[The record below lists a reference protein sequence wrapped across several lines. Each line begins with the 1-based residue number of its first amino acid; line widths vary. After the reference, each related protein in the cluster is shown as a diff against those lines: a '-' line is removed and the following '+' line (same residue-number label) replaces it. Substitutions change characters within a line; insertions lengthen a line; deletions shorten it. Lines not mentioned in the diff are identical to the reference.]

1 MGLHSLAYSFFR
13 YASTSLAAAV
23 GLYAVLLGLLT
34 TATFQSHVVYLHAIQ
49 MTWFKDLDVP
59 ETFGF
64 LKNQVTPFSIKTA
77 DNEHLYAWHVLP
89 IELYRK
95 NELAL
100 TAEQT
105 GFVRDITFRLAFR
118 LLRDDPEARLVIHM
132 HGAGGTVASGYRVP
146 NYRALSAGHP
156 GKIHVLT
163 FDYRGF
169 GRSKG
174 KPSEA
179 GLIQDA
185 LAVTDWAINVAGIPA
200 SRIVI
205 FGQSM
210 GTAAAVAV
218 SHRFAS
224 LSPPTV
230 FAGTVLVAPF
240 VNVPTLVST
249 YRVAGT
255 IPILSPLRRFPALF
269 EYLLRF
275 IRDKWLTNE
284 RIMEMVRMN
293 EVNEEKYRLT
303 IIHAEDD
310 WDIPSHHSEILFWHA
325 VNGSVPVGIT
335 YEELDQKKAE
345 MQVDLGAAGTIMEWQ
360 TEYGVIREEILKSG
374 LHDVVMGYPI
384 VTMAVMRH
392 FEAADPSFTI

>member
-1 MGLHSLAYSFFR
+1 M
-13 YASTSLAAAV
+13 ASDLVESIIKYGFVSVAAAV
-23 GLYAVLLGLLT
+23 GLYATLLGLLT
-34 TATFQSHVVYLHAIQ
+34 TATFQSHVVYLHAVQ

-64 LKNQVTPFSIKTA
+64 LKNQVTPFSIKTP
-77 DNEHLYAWHVLP
+77 DHEILYAWHILP

-100 TAEQT
+100 TAEPT
-105 GFVRDITFRLAFR
+105 GHVSDITSRLAFQ
-118 LLRDDPEARLVIHM
+118 LLRDDPEARLVIHF
-132 HGAGGTVASGYRVP
+132 HGAAGTVGSGHRIP
-146 NYRALSAGHP
+146 NYRALSAGQP

-169 GRSKG
+169 GRSTG
-174 KPSEA
+174 SPSEA
-179 GLIQDA
+179 GFLIDA
-185 LAVTDWAINVAGIPA
+185 VTVTDWAMNVAGIPA
-200 SRIVI
+200 SRIVL

-210 GTAAAVAV
+210 GTAASLAVT
-218 SHRFAS
+218 HHFAAQ
-224 LSPPTV
+224 SPPTV
-230 FAGTVLVAPF
+230 FAGNVLVAPF

-255 IPILSPLRRFPALF
+255 IPILSPLARFPALF
-269 EYLLRF
+269 NRLLGF
-275 IRDKWLTNE
+275 IRDRWPSHE
-284 RIMEMVRMN
+284 RITELVRLN
-293 EVNEEKYRLT
+293 EVNQERYRLT

-310 WDIPSHHSEILFWHA
+310 WDIPSHHSQLLFWHA

-335 YEELDQKKAE
+335 YDELEEKKLE
-345 MQVDLGAAGTIMEWQ
+345 SRVDLGAAGTIMEWR
-360 TEYGVIREEILKSG
+360 TDNGVIREELLKTG

-392 FEAADPSFTI
+392 FEAADPSFTL